1 MLFFISIF
9 ILTFNGVNV
18 SFVCFNFIELE
29 RTMTNIA
36 NFKDD
41 DWDEVEIEILEEDD
55 LEEDDDFDEFLEEIE
70 YLYYDDDS
78 DEELEEERVLH

>member
-1 MLFFISIF
+1 
-9 ILTFNGVNV
+9 
-18 SFVCFNFIELE
+18 
-29 RTMTNIA
+29 MTNIA